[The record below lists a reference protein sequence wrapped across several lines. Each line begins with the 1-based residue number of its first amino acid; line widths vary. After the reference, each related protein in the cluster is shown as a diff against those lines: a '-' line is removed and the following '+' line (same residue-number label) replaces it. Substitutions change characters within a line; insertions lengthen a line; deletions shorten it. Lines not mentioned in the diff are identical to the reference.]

1 MYNYLQGDDIILYIN
16 TVNGYLPVM
25 CLLDNPIEEST
36 EVIETTSRGSGGF
49 RSYIGGVQDYSISFS
64 AHVIND
70 QNLVS
75 YEHIKQLKRGIIVF
89 DWVMRNEDY
98 SFSETGKGFISNL
111 SLQTAT
117 KEIVTFNATITPSGE
132 GISDILVWSQNGFNA
147 VSQNG
152 QNIIQV

>member
-1 MYNYLQGDDIILYIN
+1 MYKYLQGDDIILYIN

-49 RSYIGGVQDYSISFS
+49 RSYIGGIQDYSVSFS
-64 AHVIND
+64 AHIIND
-70 QNLVS
+70 PNLVS
-75 YEHIKQLKRGIIVF
+75 YEHIKQLKRSITVF
-89 DWVMRNEDY
+89 DWVMRNDDY

-111 SLQTAT
+111 SIQSAT
-117 KEIVTFNATITPSGE
+117 KELVTFSATITSSIG
-132 GISDILVWSQNGFNA
+132 GISDVLVWSQNGFNI

-152 QNIIQV
+152 SDLIKI